1 MDMTNTIVPDSS
13 QINAEDLLTGPR
25 TFTITGVSAG
35 SAEQPVNISLA
46 EVPDRVYRPSK
57 SMRRVLVA
65 AWGADSSAYIGRRM
79 TLYREP
85 TIRFG
90 RDEVGGLRLSHLSHI
105 DGPLKLALTVTRG
118 RRDPFVVQPLT
129 DEPTIPP
136 ATRDQQQRIRDL
148 LADVDDKAGRVS
160 VIVGRTV
167 ASARDL
173 DIAEAGMVI
182 DRLEADRLAAADP
195 GETDV
200 LIGELGGGA

>member
-1 MDMTNTIVPDSS
+1 MDLTASIVPDST

-35 SAEQPVNISLA
+35 NAEQPVNISLA

-90 RDEVGGLRLSHLSHI
+90 KDEVGGLRLSHMSHI
-105 DGPLKLALTVTRG
+105 PGPLKIALTVSRG
-118 RRDPFVVQPLT
+118 KREPFVVQPLADT
-129 DEPTIPP
+129 APVIPT
-136 ATRDQQQRIRDL
+136 ATPEQLREIVALLKARGITEAADCLAFISDHVHRPIASSKDL
-148 LADVDDKAGRVS
+148 DRAE
-160 VIVGRTV
+160 
-167 ASARDL
+167 ASA
-173 DIAEAGMVI
+173 
-182 DRLEADRLAAADP
+182 
-195 GETDV
+195 
-200 LIGELGGGA
+200 LIGELGGAG

>member
-35 SAEQPVNISLA
+35 NAEQPVNIALA

-90 RDEVGGLRLSHLSHI
+90 KDEVGGLRLSHLSDI
-105 DGPLKLALTVTRG
+105 TGPLKIALTVSRG
-118 RRDPFVVQPLT
+118 KRDPFVVQPLADT
-129 DEPTIPP
+129 APTIPTATPEQLREIVALLKARGITEP
-136 ATRDQQQRIRDL
+136 ADCLAFISDHVHRPIASSKDL
-148 LADVDDKAGRVS
+148 NRAE
-160 VIVGRTV
+160 
-167 ASARDL
+167 ASA
-173 DIAEAGMVI
+173 
-182 DRLEADRLAAADP
+182 
-195 GETDV
+195 
-200 LIGELGGGA
+200 LIGELTGGAE